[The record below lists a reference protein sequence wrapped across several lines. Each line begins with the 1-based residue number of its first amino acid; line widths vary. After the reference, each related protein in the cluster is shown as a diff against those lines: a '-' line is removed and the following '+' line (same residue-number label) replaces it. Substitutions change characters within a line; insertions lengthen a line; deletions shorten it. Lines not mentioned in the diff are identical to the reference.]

1 MAGSYLG
8 PSFDDEDAAA
18 RLAGDPADTFPA
30 LAPDRRID
38 YVFVRPK
45 DRWRV
50 ISATVVEETVASDH
64 LPVLVELELLPAPP
78 EELPEP

>member
-1 MAGSYLG
+1 MS
-8 PSFDDEDAAA
+8 
-18 RLAGDPADTFPA
+18 
-30 LAPDRRID
+30 APPPRGRTVSASMIA
-38 YVFVRPK
+38 
-45 DRWRV
+45 RWRV